1 MTGVKPGLDGTCSP
15 LGVILV
21 RKLSADN
28 EYDLHIT
35 FRGSRAGKWGMT
47 GALGMDNNLHN
58 ADWVRA

>member
-1 MTGVKPGLDGTCSP
+1 MTGVKPGLGGTCSP

-21 RKLSADN
+21 RKLAAAN

-35 FRGSRAGKWGMT
+35 FRGSRAGKWAVS
-47 GALGMDNNLHN
+47 GAFGFDNALHN